1 MNRAVAHIDANY
13 FYGQIEAL
21 FRPDVR
27 GKAFV
32 VGGDQESRKGIVLTK
47 SPPAKKMGVKTG
59 SSIKDALAI
68 NPNIIVLPANYPL
81 YLYVSGRMREIVLEH
96 TDTIRPF
103 GSDEMWAQ
111 LYGDR
116 AAVMKT
122 VEEIRKAIWRQLCLT
137 VSIGVADNLPY
148 AKLGSDLAPNDG
160 VCELWPEIREEKV
173 YPLPVSDLLYVG
185 PATTDKFRLYG
196 IKTIGDLANS
206 TPERVCDILRNK
218 TGESLW
224 TMAIGQ
230 DRTQVAHIE
239 SVDDVKSIG
248 NSNTMPRDLVNDDD
262 VKAVFYMLGESV
274 AERMREGGFEAT
286 TLKIS
291 VRDNDL
297 LSFKRQMKLQHPTNL
312 AAEMV
317 PAAMEL
323 FKKNYH
329 WQRPIRSLGIRGS
342 DLVPEGSV
350 YQMSLFDDE
359 AKRHKLVEL
368 ERCVDRLR
376 GQYGHFIIQRAVLM
390 KERFKTENA
399 NNDIGDAQIFYS
411 YR

>member
-68 NPNIIVLPANYPL
+68 NPTIIVLPANYPL

-103 GSDEMWAQ
+103 GTDEMWAQ

-160 VCELWPEIREEKV
+160 VCELWPEDREEKV

-185 PATTDKFRLYG
+185 PATTDKFRLHG
-196 IKTIGDLANS
+196 IKTIGDLAKN

-230 DRTQVAHIE
+230 DRTQVAHLE

-262 VKAVFYMLGESV
+262 VRAAFYMLGESV
-274 AERMREGGFEAT
+274 AERMRESGFEAT

-291 VRDNDL
+291 VRDNNL
-297 LSFKRQMKLQHPTNL
+297 LSFERQMKLRRPTNL

-350 YQMSLFDDE
+350 YQLSLFDNE
-359 AKRHKLVEL
+359 EKRHKLVEL

>member
-68 NPNIIVLPANYPL
+68 NPTIIVLPANYPL

-160 VCELWPEIREEKV
+160 VCELWPEDREEKV

-185 PATTDKFRLYG
+185 PATTDKFRLHG
-196 IKTIGDLANS
+196 IKTIGDLAKN

-230 DRTQVAHIE
+230 DRTQVAHLE

-262 VKAVFYMLGESV
+262 VRAAFYMLGESV
-274 AERMREGGFEAT
+274 AERMRESGFEAT

-291 VRDNDL
+291 VRDNNL
-297 LSFKRQMKLQHPTNL
+297 LSFERQMKLRRPTNL

-350 YQMSLFDDE
+350 YQLSLFDNE
-359 AKRHKLVEL
+359 EKRHKLVEL